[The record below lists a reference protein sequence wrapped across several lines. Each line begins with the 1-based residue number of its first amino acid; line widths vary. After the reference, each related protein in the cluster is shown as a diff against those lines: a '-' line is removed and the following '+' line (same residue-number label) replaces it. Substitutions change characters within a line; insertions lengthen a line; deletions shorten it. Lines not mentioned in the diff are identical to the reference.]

1 MSKENN
7 KVSVLISTYNN
18 EDCIR
23 ESVESIQK
31 QTYKELEILIIDDGS
46 NDGTLKICENLA
58 VMIQELEFLKMKI
71 ILIDEVIK
79 YSYQR
84 I

>member
-31 QTYKELEILIIDDGS
+31 QTYKELEILIIDDG
-46 NDGTLKICENLA
+46 LMM
-58 VMIQELEFLKMKI
+58 V
-71 ILIDEVIK
+71 
-79 YSYQR
+79 R
-84 I
+84 